1 MRNLIVAAVGLF
13 GLVACAPAQAET
25 CRAVEHETA
34 FYTVCSV
41 SVDSDIRVFHS
52 DGDGNLYGQFDA
64 LAADLEAQG
73 LELVFAMN
81 AGMYHSDRTPVG
93 LYIEDAEQRAPI
105 VLGPGPGNFGM
116 VPNGVFSVAPDG
128 GAAVWESE
136 TFAETAPPVAFAT
149 QSGPMLVVGGEIHPR
164 FNPEGTSKK
173 RRNGVG
179 ITADGKTVHFA
190 ISDVPVNFHSF
201 ARLFRDELGTPN
213 ALFLDGGVASKVY
226 APELE
231 RDEKGLDMGPMV
243 GVVRQ
248 AAPQ

>member
-1 MRNLIVAAVGLF
+1 MRNAAATSLF
-13 GLVACAPAQAET
+13 SLLACAPAKAET
-25 CRAVEHETA
+25 CRAVEFETA

-41 SVDSDIRVFHS
+41 SLDADIRLFHS
-52 DGDGNLYGQFDA
+52 DGDGNLHGQFDA

-81 AGMYHSDRTPVG
+81 AGMYHEDRAPVG
-93 LYIEDAEQRAPI
+93 LYVEAGEERARI

-116 VPNGVFSVAPDG
+116 VPNGVFSIAPDG

-136 TFAETAPPVAFAT
+136 TFAETAPPVAYAT
-149 QSGPMLVVGGEIHPR
+149 QSGPMLVVDGDIHPR

-179 ITADGKTVHFA
+179 ITADGKTVHFV
-190 ISDVPVNFHSF
+190 ISDVPVNFHGF

-213 ALFLDGGVASKVY
+213 ALFLDGGVASKIY

-231 RDEKGLDMGPMV
+231 RNEKGLEMGPMV
-243 GVVRQ
+243 GVVRR
-248 AAPQ
+248 AARQ